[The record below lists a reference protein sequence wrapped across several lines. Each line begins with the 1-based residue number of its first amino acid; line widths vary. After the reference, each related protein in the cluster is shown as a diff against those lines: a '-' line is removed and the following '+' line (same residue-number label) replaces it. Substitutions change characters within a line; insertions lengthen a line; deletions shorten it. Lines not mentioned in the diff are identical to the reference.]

1 MEHLTELR
9 IRLLKSLLSLLPAFM
24 FCWFFSEQIL
34 SFLKHPLKPFLK
46 DTNGALIF
54 TAPADNVLAHF
65 QVAFFSAILLSS
77 PYWLN
82 QFWRFISP
90 GLYKKEKNFF
100 LGFWVTGTG
109 LFLLGAS
116 FAYFVALPLVFS
128 LFMSFGGGVDKP
140 FITIKNYLSFIIRFI
155 LVFGMVF
162 EMPLILVFL
171 CRWNIISLEMLKK
184 YRRHAIVILSAFSA
198 LITPPD
204 VLSLFLLGL
213 PLVVLYEVSIFL
225 AGFFQKK

>member
-1 MEHLTELR
+1 MV
-9 IRLLKSLLSLLPAFM
+9 
-24 FCWFFSEQIL
+24 CWFFSEQIL
-34 SFLKHPLKPFLK
+34 NFLRIPLEPFLK
-46 DTNGALIF
+46 DTNGGLIF
-54 TAPADNVLAHF
+54 TAPQDNFMAHL

-82 QFWRFISP
+82 QFWGFISP
-90 GLYKKEKNFF
+90 GLYKKEKKVFSV
-100 LGFWVTGTG
+100 FWITGTG

-116 FAYFVALPLVFS
+116 FAYFVVLPLVFS
-128 LFMSFGGGVDKP
+128 LFMNFGGGVDKP

-162 EMPLILVFL
+162 EMPLILIFL
-171 CRWNIISLEMLKK
+171 CQWNIISLKILKK
-184 YRRHAIVILSAFSA
+184 YRRHAIVILSALSA

-213 PLVVLYEVSIFL
+213 PLVILYEVSIYL
-225 AGFFQKK
+225 AGFFQKKKEET